1 MKAVILCAGRG
12 TRFLPFSKSVPKE
25 MYPLVDEPNLDY
37 IVDEAIASGAK
48 EIAIVINSDKELIRK
63 YYSHDKKLYDFLHQN
78 GKSEMADRL
87 ATIPDKADFTFIIQ
101 KQQRGTADAVN
112 QAKAFT
118 KKDDFFLA
126 FGDDLMFALRPVML
140 QLYDNAKNVKSS
152 VMGVQRRTVEELVK
166 CGVIDVDQEM
176 GGGLFRLRGIDEKP
190 RPEDM
195 KSNMCTL
202 GRYYLTPEIYEAIN
216 EIQPGIGGEYQ
227 ITDAYNAL
235 AKRGRM
241 YAYNFKGTRFDI
253 GSKEGALLA
262 AIYEGKRKL
271 NQDFITRAK
280 LLLNDPYDL

>member
-48 EIAIVINSDKELIRK
+48 EIAIVINSDKELIRR

-87 ATIPDKADFTFIIQ
+87 ATIPDKADFSFIIQ

-112 QAKAFT
+112 QAKPFT

-140 QLYDNAKNVKSS
+140 QLYDNAKNAEAS

-176 GGGLFRLRGIDEKP
+176 GGGLYRLRGIDEKP

-202 GRYYLTPEIYEAIN
+202 GRYYLTPEIYDAIG

-227 ITDAYNAL
+227 ITDAFNVL

-280 LLLNDPYDL
+280 MLLNDPYDL